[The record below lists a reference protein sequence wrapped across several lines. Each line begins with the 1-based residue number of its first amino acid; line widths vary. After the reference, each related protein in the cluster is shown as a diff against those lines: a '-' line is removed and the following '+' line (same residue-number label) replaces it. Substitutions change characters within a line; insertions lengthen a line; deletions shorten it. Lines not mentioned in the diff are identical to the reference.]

1 MKKKIV
7 KIITLATMSLFL
19 TSCSNKQEQNIVINQ
34 KEIIQCTNF
43 DEKETLKEKLII
55 EEFKIRIPENA
66 SVNSF
71 CVYENMVYYSVEFG
85 DYLLGP
91 KQIGKEEIPFEDK
104 YNTQIRAFDTE
115 TKEDNMVYRYSAKE
129 CIGVSDI
136 QCNGKE
142 LVWEEYQN
150 GTWNIKLFLLGE
162 PQKEPILKSPYEHIN
177 IHDGVK
183 SVCTEKENN
192 INMIQLSD
200 NLDILN
206 LEIDMDV
213 SAPIAN
219 KQLCIWM
226 KGYDYHERQEL
237 YCFDREKQTTY
248 CIPTSYTF
256 AYEVLDNMI
265 LLNQEDEIICYNV
278 KTMEKT
284 TLTEGKRGYGF
295 LFSGIE
301 GNVYAEIFDEEKEDG
316 TLNIINIKT
325 IYDKGLGL
333 RK

>member
-1 MKKKIV
+1 
-7 KIITLATMSLFL
+7 
-19 TSCSNKQEQNIVINQ
+19 
-34 KEIIQCTNF
+34 
-43 DEKETLKEKLII
+43 
-55 EEFKIRIPENA
+55 
-66 SVNSF
+66 
-71 CVYENMVYYSVEFG
+71 MVYYSVEFG
-85 DYLLGP
+85 DYLLRP

-104 YNTQIRAFDTE
+104 YNTQIRAFCTE

-150 GTWNIKLFLLGE
+150 DAWNKKLISLEEIK
-162 PQKEPILKSPYEHIN
+162 
-177 IHDGVK
+177 DGIIQI
-183 SVCTEKENN
+183 CENSN
-192 INMIQLSD
+192 
-200 NLDILN
+200 ILN
-206 LEIDMDV
+206 IETDLDA
-213 SAPIAN
+213 SSPTAN

-248 CIPTSYTF
+248 CMPTSYTF
-256 AYEVLDNMI
+256 AYEVLDDMI

-284 TLTEGKRGYGF
+284 MLTEGKRGYGF

-316 TLNIINIKT
+316 TLNIINIK
-325 IYDKGLGL
+325 